1 MTEADIN
8 SDNYYKVLGV
18 SRDADTRTIKKAYR
32 KLAVKHHPDRNPD
45 DTKAA
50 EERFKRVGEAYEVL
64 SDEKKRNIYDQVGK
78 QGLKGGCGPGNM
90 HFGNAHDI
98 FKMFFQ
104 SGDPFASDGDDPLS
118 GFFGG
123 AMPGGFRMGG
133 RGMPGGAQFSFGG
146 LGMGGFPGGRRRMQ
160 RKRPVPSPIPKNTQ
174 VYLTCLKSAQYNNV
188 LGRIVSYTGERF
200 VVDISGAGLDR
211 NQISV
216 KPENLCQQIRGIVTT
231 GLGKEEFNGLEV
243 ESIGYNATRERI
255 QCKFPDGSNKA
266 IKVENLRLPNG
277 TLVYLSGLSMDSMNG
292 KWGTVV
298 DWVEDKQRY
307 EVHPRKINRTYKI
320 KPSNVFI

>member
-1 MTEADIN
+1 MTEADIQ
-8 SDNYYKVLGV
+8 SDDYYRVLGV

-45 DTKAA
+45 DPKSA
-50 EERFKRVGEAYEVL
+50 EERFKRIGEAYEVL

-78 QGLKGGCGPGNM
+78 QGLKGGSGPNM

-104 SGDPFASDGDDPLS
+104 GGDPFASDGDDPLR

-123 AMPGGFRMGG
+123 NMGG
-133 RGMPGGAQFSFGG
+133 HSFSFGG
-146 LGMGGFPGGRRRMQ
+146 PGMGRAGGFPGGFPGMGGMGRRPQ
-160 RKRPVPSPIPKNTQ
+160 RKRPVPSPIPSNTP
-174 VYLTCLKSAQYNNV
+174 VYLTNLKSSQYNNV
-188 LGRIVSYTGERF
+188 LGRVVSYTGERF
-200 VVDISGAGLDR
+200 VVDISGANLDR
-211 NQISV
+211 KQISV
-216 KPENLCQQIRGIVTT
+216 KPENLCQQVQGIVTT
-231 GLGKEEFNGLEV
+231 GLSSEQFNGLEV
-243 ESIGYNATRERI
+243 ESIGYNPSRDRI
-255 QCKFPDGSNKA
+255 QCRFPDGKNRA

-298 DWVEDKQRY
+298 DWVEEKQRY
-307 EVHPRKINRTYKI
+307 DFHPRKMNRTYKI
-320 KPSNVFI
+320 KPANVFI